1 MATVGGTVTFNFLCG
16 LRGYHEYR
24 SVWNPVVG
32 ESLRARHENDNA
44 HDRYAIAAMKQL
56 PGTIRP
62 SVVGHLPRE
71 ISRYTYYIILHGGR
85 VTCQVIDD
93 RHRRSPL
100 IQGGLEIPVK
110 VVVDMDANE
119 KAMQALQLYETLVRE
134 YYKEPIDGE
143 FEDITAS
150 VLEDL
155 QESDCDTDESD
166 PSCS

>member
-1 MATVGGTVTFNFLCG
+1 M
-16 LRGYHEYR
+16 
-24 SVWNPVVG
+24 
-32 ESLRARHENDNA
+32 
-44 HDRYAIAAMKQL
+44 
-56 PGTIRP
+56 
-62 SVVGHLPRE
+62 
-71 ISRYTYYIILHGGR
+71 
-85 VTCQVIDD
+85 TCKVIDH

-110 VVVDMDANE
+110 VVVDMDAGE

-134 YYKEPIDGE
+134 HYKEPIDGE

-166 PSCS
+166 TSCS